1 MRDRSARLLAVALA
15 TLLAAIAGAIGVELW
30 VRLTWDVRRGTP
42 GFYVPDAVRRTRLRE
57 NYSGWFAGVPVHINS
72 LGLRDPREYDLV
84 KRPNTFRILVLG
96 DSVTFGHG
104 SVYEHTYPYLV
115 EQRLKSWRAD
125 VDWQGWNAAVPGY
138 KTAQGLA
145 QPREVGPRV
154 PPEPVIFGFYDNDV
168 LDNQPAPTPTR
179 RSRAAAALLGFARSH
194 LWSLEFYRR
203 IFDTLAWRLRSPDS
217 YRERLA
223 MLARSDAVARPDASH
238 A

>member
-15 TLLAAIAGAIGVELW
+15 TLLAAIAGAIRVHLS
-30 VRLTWDVRRGTP
+30 VPLTRDVRPGTP
-42 GFYVPDAVRRTRLRE
+42 GFYVPDAVRRQRLRE

-125 VDWQGWNAAVPGY
+125 VDWQVWDAAVARFNTPP
-138 KTAQGLA
+138 GLA
-145 QPREVGPRV
+145 Q
-154 PPEPVIFGFYDNDV
+154 
-168 LDNQPAPTPTR
+168 
-179 RSRAAAALLGFARSH
+179 LLQ
-194 LWSLEFYRR
+194 
-203 IFDTLAWRLRSPDS
+203 
-217 YRERLA
+217 
-223 MLARSDAVARPDASH
+223 V
-238 A
+238 